1 MKGSFLKRVL
11 CLVLSAALCFSIFAF
26 SACSDGSGKT
36 IEELTKTV
44 EDLKAELSQFSK
56 EQIEELKSKSSQLE
70 EQVAALQKA
79 LDSSN
84 EEVEKTNSRL
94 EELSKTV
101 KLLSDTVAATDLSNA
116 ALKEQVEQLKA
127 LIETGGSGEQ
137 FNALKE
143 KVAALEQSLN
153 LSVSNAE
160 ALKQR
165 ITELESGATKMKE
178 DLTKAQTAS
187 AELQKTVDELND
199 RLLQAESRI
208 LLLEGKADGD
218 PNKVYGL
225 GDTVSYSSNGL
236 KLFELQITEAWKEED
251 QFGNHDCAINFLFK
265 NFNLSPST
273 GIGGFICSALIV
285 NGNLIYNYIENYDTV
300 ARGDIYNSAEHNTAL
315 KYSGSSLNLNDT
327 YEVHFSIIYTLDNSQ
342 HPQKQVPFLAFARFK
357 LDFPLRAA

>member
-11 CLVLSAALCFSIFAF
+11 SLVLSAALCFSIFAF

-44 EDLKAELSQFSK
+44 EDLKVELSQFSK
-56 EQIEELKSKSSQLE
+56 EQIEELKTKSSQLE
-70 EQVAALQKA
+70 EQVAALKKA

-94 EELSKTV
+94 DELNKTV

-127 LIETGGSGEQ
+127 LIETGESGEQ
-137 FNALKE
+137 LNALKE

-160 ALKQR
+160 ELKQR
-165 ITELESGATKMKE
+165 ITELESGAAKMKE
-178 DLTKAQTAS
+178 DLAKAQTAS

-199 RLLQAESRI
+199 RMLQAESRI

-236 KLFELQITEAWKEED
+236 KLFELQITEAWKEETNG
-251 QFGNHDCAINFLFK
+251 GNFNCYVNFIFK
-265 NFNLSPST
+265 NLNMLGSSIFLIFNSYLKDDYAKANQT
-273 GIGGFICSALIV
+273 R
-285 NGNLIYNYIENYDTV
+285 IEDAVKAGET
-300 ARGDIYNSAEHNTAL
+300 YNSAEKGTAL
-315 KYSGSSLNLNDT
+315 KYNLVSKSI
-327 YEVHFSIIYTLDNSQ
+327 YKVFFSITYTSKTNTNAWMPISD
-342 HPQKQVPFLAFARFK
+342 PFIPFACFE
-357 LDFPLRAA
+357 LDFPLKAA